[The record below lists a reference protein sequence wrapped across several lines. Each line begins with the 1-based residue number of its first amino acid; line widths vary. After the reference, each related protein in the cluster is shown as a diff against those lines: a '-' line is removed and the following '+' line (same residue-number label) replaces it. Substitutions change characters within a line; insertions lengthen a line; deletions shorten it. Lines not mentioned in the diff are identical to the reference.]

1 MKQNDVAMRDA
12 STALLKWFLSK
23 IRFCGDIGIFS
34 SKNSTPGRLTLLG
47 VKFLKS
53 KPIKKFTK
61 MLVFVCIAHLDF
73 VLFYIPFKRQR
84 QRQN

>member
-1 MKQNDVAMRDA
+1 MTQDTSMKQNDVVMRDA

-61 MLVFVCIAHLDF
+61 NVGFCLYSTPGFCF
-73 VLFYIPFKRQR
+73 VLHSL
-84 QRQN
+84 